1 MSSKEEECELTQLV
15 SFDEEPGVNNKF
27 DDETPPHT
35 PAEKRSSLLVLSQL
49 TNQGT
54 SKKSLK
60 QNIEEPER
68 SSQISSS
75 EGASSTKGEPSIAES
90 STSRPISRIATAP
103 VSNIGHT
110 TRLYQVNER
119 TGRNSSGNI
128 ISESHGYRPPRP
140 PLPSAIRSQMMKKAL
155 LDRECQHHC
164 FLSDVTDVRQ
174 MEQALL
180 HLLEDFNSGKLRAF
194 SKDCSMEQMTGIR
207 EQQEHVARLHFEL
220 FAQQELFEPLSDE
233 GLQRGVDNMN
243 SLMSSLEQLSI
254 SIEKLHT
261 VNDTS

>member
-54 SKKSLK
+54 SKQKSLK

-140 PLPSAIRSQMMKKAL
+140 PLPSAIRSQMMKK
-155 LDRECQHHC
+155 
-164 FLSDVTDVRQ
+164 DVTDVRQ